1 MDSGRCATE
10 PSRRR
15 PSLAEEAS
23 LRKAEF
29 KDYLAP
35 LFIDERRNSFNAS
48 DWVFVPPKTVTFYNF
63 RDTGNRI
70 VRIA

>member
-1 MDSGRCATE
+1 MERGRCATE

-23 LRKAEF
+23 LRRVEL

-35 LFIDERRNSFNAS
+35 FLIDDRRNSFNAS
-48 DWVFVPPKTVTFYNF
+48 DWGFVAMRPVVFYNF
-63 RDTGNRI
+63 RYTGNRI
-70 VRIA
+70 DRTA